1 MISAIAAPEISPVTV
16 VSGVGIRN
24 SRSLPPADFSP
35 TSLQEGRSTVAGM
48 PPNGSVSTVATA
60 RMTRSSC
67 GSGRSKTETN
77 VPQ

>member
-1 MISAIAAPEISPVTV
+1 MTM

-24 SRSLPPADFSP
+24 SRSLPSDDFSP
-35 TSLQEGRSTVAGM
+35 SSTQEGRSAVAGM
-48 PPNGSVSTVATA
+48 PPNGSVSTVAAA